1 MGDIFMA
8 SLRIQIRPNSVVLFG
23 AASRCVSRL
32 ERSECRASAED
43 GVGSAAEDAEIW
55 RRRRMK
61 NRRFFPPGFVRRS
74 RRRRVA

>member
-1 MGDIFMA
+1 MA
-8 SLRIQIRPNSVVLFG
+8 SVRIQIRPNSVVLFG

-32 ERSECRASAED
+32 ERAPAED

-55 RRRRMK
+55 RLHRMK
-61 NRRFFPPGFVRRS
+61 NRRFVPSGLVRRS